1 MRLRAHRRNLVVWSS
16 SARPADRF
24 GPRVFIQLGRTGRL
38 RRLTRTGAL
47 LMVVGLLRLTRAVR
61 PRWRP
66 LLAGGTCTVAGVILR
81 SSSWGAILLPGL
93 LLLSYCLLVP
103 ASPDEDHKRL
113 ERELAAYSTQ
123 AQRDDLEATMDRY
136 PDTITR
142 ELRDILAGQAM
153 AACDDKI
160 PGAGWGQRG

>member
-24 GPRVFIQLGRTGRL
+24 GSSVFIQLGRTGRI

-61 PRWRP
+61 PRWLT

-93 LLLSYCLLVP
+93 LLLLYCLLVP
-103 ASPDEDHKRL
+103 ASSDEDHKRL

-123 AQRDDLEATMDRY
+123 AQRSDLEATLDRY

-142 ELRDILAGQAM
+142 ELRDILAGQAV
-153 AACDDKI
+153 AACDGRI
-160 PGAGWGQRG
+160 PGAGGGKH